1 MASRMMEDDVLY
13 RADRMEFIQSMF
25 TALTPSQLGVYILMV
40 QGFTIAQ
47 IAETKDVSRQAV
59 DFQVQ
64 AIKQA
69 AERIRAGAFCPP
81 PMTPQRPQRKMQRVL
96 DYLRSTPGAMKK
108 DSSALADQLKVSV
121 GTVRSAKR
129 QVGGGGAAK

>member
-1 MASRMMEDDVLY
+1 MASRMMEDEVLY

-47 IAETKDVSRQAV
+47 IAETKEVSRQAV
-59 DFQVQ
+59 DFQIQ

-69 AERIRAGAFCPP
+69 AERIRSGASSVEGKA
-81 PMTPQRPQRKMQRVL
+81 PQRPQRKMQRVL
-96 DYLRSTPGAMKK
+96 GYLQNTPNAMKK
-108 DSSALADQLKVSV
+108 DSSALADLLKVSV

-129 QVGGGGAAK
+129 QVGGGRHD